1 MKVYLS
7 FPFEAFEV
15 EHYTLSTSLMLDVNL
30 LHLGTSLELVLSQFP
45 HKCVLSGE
53 VAWQIG
59 HGFTLSIWKKM
70 IVHQEWLGL
79 TMAHH
84 P

>member
-1 MKVYLS
+1 MEATNKGLFTTKVLASYSFASCIECLFLKMKVYLS

-53 VAWQIG
+53 VA
-59 HGFTLSIWKKM
+59 
-70 IVHQEWLGL
+70 
-79 TMAHH
+79 
-84 P
+84 

>member
-1 MKVYLS
+1 
-7 FPFEAFEV
+7 
-15 EHYTLSTSLMLDVNL
+15 
-30 LHLGTSLELVLSQFP
+30 LGTSLELVLSQFP